1 MHGGIHIHTLT
12 YQICVQGSMKQD
24 WAATYKTGQDGT
36 RQTGQRQADQRKQTD
51 KQTDGQTDKPTDK
64 QTDRQNDRAD
74 KTQKHKQ
81 TDTERQDTQDRTG
94 HDGAGQNRTG
104 QDRRIDRQ
112 RKNRTD
118 MPMIDSGICE
128 KNARSTNRILREQQP
143 RSPHVQC

>member
-1 MHGGIHIHTLT
+1 MCTGKHEARLGSN
-12 YQICVQGSMKQD
+12 VQERTERNKTDTTNTGDPK
-24 WAATYKTGQDGT
+24 ATNS
-36 RQTGQRQADQRKQTD
+36 QTDRQADR
-51 KQTDGQTDKPTDK
+51 QTDGQTDKPTDK

-94 HDGAGQNRTG
+94 HDRAGQNRTG
-104 QDRRIDRQ
+104 QDRRIDKQ